1 MAKRSENVRTELT
14 VKVEAEDPNGP
25 QSESEGVTND
35 DDADVSPDSGTADTV
50 KASEEPVKT
59 VMPRRSARVQS
70 KFMESD
76 EGEKSYSR
84 IAAGLARYYGTR
96 FVGSRQ
102 VLAQMFCVSYNVS
115 NILSSNRG
123 NTVIRGTNDLP
134 NDLKQNL
141 KQLKNFLK
149 LPKARRW
156 AYFEF
161 FYSDVDHELFLGP
174 SEFHQCLQENFPML
188 KQRKLHLPE
197 WRHIKRMIGKPRRLS
212 QAFLS
217 SERQMLEKKRQRIRE
232 IQKGSAVVLG
242 NDLQLPSKIPQPLT
256 VGSKVFAKLHTQR
269 DGMGIFAGTVD
280 AVVEA
285 SYRVVFEKNIPAHI
299 VPDIDV
305 MAETPEDLVSVSF
318 FLEKNKAAQPLPFRA
333 NSMLNVVCSP
343 ATISSEMAKAEY
355 DSALGSAIALGNV
368 DGRDEKC
375 GNYPVRLVTLLT
387 KLYKLIER
395 KRALLNMLRHK
406 NLMAEHYYMRTCG
419 QPYEKEFRNLYAGTV
434 VKLKKINEH
443 LDSCLKS
450 VAEHSNNLLPHL
462 TEVTLTSRPKTLRKL
477 CLSRATQIVKQLSSA
492 ASISSAGSGSKETPV
507 LSSSTTDLITSF
519 CSLLLQLKT
528 LGQQPTRTNFDF
540 CTVRESIR
548 EIKEKLQ
555 PTVRSLFEDFIE
567 LPVRHIELCAS
578 SDDPMLYFI

>member
-1 MAKRSENVRTELT
+1 MAKRSENVRDELT
-14 VKVEAEDPNGP
+14 VKVEAEDPDGP
-25 QSESEGVTND
+25 QSESDGAAND
-35 DDADVSPDSGTADTV
+35 DDPDVSPDSVNTDTAKTSDV
-50 KASEEPVKT
+50 PAKT
-59 VMPRRSARVQS
+59 VVPRRSARVQS
-70 KFMESD
+70 KFMEND
-76 EGEKSYSR
+76 EGEKGYSR

-96 FVGSRQ
+96 FVGSR
-102 VLAQMFCVSYNVS
+102 STNR
-115 NILSSNRG
+115 SS
-123 NTVIRGTNDLP
+123 TVIRGTNDLP

-188 KQRKLHLPE
+188 KQRKLYLPE

-212 QAFLS
+212 QTFLA

-269 DGMGIFAGTVD
+269 DGMGVFAGTVD

-285 SYRVVFEKNIPAHI
+285 SYRIVFEKNIPAHI

-318 FLEKNKAAQPLPFRA
+318 FLEKNKAAQPLPFRS
-333 NSMLNVVCSP
+333 NSVLNVVCSP
-343 ATISSEMAKAEY
+343 ATISSEMSKVEY
-355 DSALGSAIALGNV
+355 DSALGNAIALGNV
-368 DGRDEKC
+368 DTRDEKC

-406 NLMAEHYYMRTCG
+406 NLMAEHHYMRTFG
-419 QPYEKEFRNLYAGTV
+419 KRYKQEFQNLYAGTV
-434 VKLKKINEH
+434 MKLGKINEQ
-443 LDSCLKS
+443 LDCCLKS
-450 VAEHSNNLLPHL
+450 VTEHSNNLLPHL

-477 CLSRATQIVKQLSSA
+477 CLSRATQIVKQLSSGA
-492 ASISSAGSGSKETPV
+492 ISSSIASGSKECPA
-507 LSSSTTDLITSF
+507 LSSSTVDLITSF

-528 LGQQPTRTNFDF
+528 LGQQPARTNFDF
-540 CTVRESIR
+540 CTVRESVN
-548 EIKEKLQ
+548 EIKEKLE
-555 PTVRSLFEDFIE
+555 PKVWSLFEDLIE

-578 SDDPMLYFI
+578 SDDPMLYFL

>member
-96 FVGSRQ
+96 FV
-102 VLAQMFCVSYNVS
+102 
-115 NILSSNRG
+115 G

-450 VAEHSNNLLPHL
+450 VAEHSNNL
-462 TEVTLTSRPKTLRKL
+462 
-477 CLSRATQIVKQLSSA
+477 ATQIVKQLSSA